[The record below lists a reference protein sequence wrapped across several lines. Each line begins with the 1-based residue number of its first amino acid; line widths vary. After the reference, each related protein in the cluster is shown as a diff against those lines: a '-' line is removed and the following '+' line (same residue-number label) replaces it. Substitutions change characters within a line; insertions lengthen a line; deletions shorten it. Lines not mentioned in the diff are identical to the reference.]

1 MSTASRWEAWRPV
14 ASALAIGAV
23 GGTLFHALQLPLPWM
38 MGAMVATTAASMAGV
53 RQSLPAWSR
62 PPTIAVLGVL
72 LGSSFTREIAAR
84 MPDWLPSLATLPV
97 YILVIGGLALVYLRR
112 VARIDPLTAFFCA
125 TPGGLGEMAI
135 LGDRAGGDLRT
146 ISLVHA
152 TRILLIVLTVPLA
165 FRLLGY
171 LPPGTSTAPPPGIEA
186 LDLAIL
192 AVCGV
197 VGVLGGTWLG
207 LPAAGLLG
215 PMVLS
220 AAAHLLGLVD
230 GAPPGW
236 LVAVAQVVIGATIGC
251 RFEGYPV
258 ARVLWMMLV
267 GLGLTVLM
275 LSITLLFGTG
285 LQVVTGLP
293 LPLLVLALVPGG
305 LAEMS
310 LIALALTDDPAFVA
324 TNHIVR
330 IGLVVLFASWL
341 FRLYRRRL
349 GLPPPD

>member
-1 MSTASRWEAWRPV
+1 MSGASRWEASRPV
-14 ASALAIGAV
+14 LTALATGAA
-23 GGTLFHALQLPLPWM
+23 GGLLFAALRLPLPWM
-38 MGAMVATTAASMAGV
+38 MGAMVATTGASMARV
-53 RQSLPAWSR
+53 AQAMPPWSR

-72 LGSSFTREIAAR
+72 LGSSFTREMAAR
-84 MPDWLPSLATLPV
+84 MPDWLPSLASLPA
-97 YILVIGGLALVYLRR
+97 YILVIGALALAYLRK
-112 VARIDPLTAFFCA
+112 VARLDPLTAFFCA

-152 TRILLIVLTVPLA
+152 TRILLIVVTVPLA
-165 FRLLGY
+165 FRLMGY
-171 LPPGTSTAPPPGIEA
+171 LPPGMSTAPPAGIEL
-186 LDLAIL
+186 LDLAVL

-197 VGVLGGTWLG
+197 LGVYGGQLLG

-220 AAAHLLGLVD
+220 AAAHLLGLVE
-230 GAPPGW
+230 GSPPGW
-236 LVAVAQVVIGATIGC
+236 LVAAAQVVIGASIGV

-258 ARVLWMMLV
+258 ARVIWMMLV
-267 GLGLTVLM
+267 GLGLTILM
-275 LSITLLFGTG
+275 LSVTLLFGAG
-285 LQVVTGLP
+285 LQTVTGMP
-293 LPLLVLALVPGG
+293 LPLLVLAFVPGG

-310 LIALALTDDPAFVA
+310 LVALALTDDPAFVA

-341 FRLYRRRL
+341 FKLYRQRL
-349 GLPPPD
+349 KLPPG

>member
-1 MSTASRWEAWRPV
+1 
-14 ASALAIGAV
+14 
-23 GGTLFHALQLPLPWM
+23 M
-38 MGAMVATTAASMAGV
+38 MGAMIATTAASMAGV
-53 RQSLPAWSR
+53 AQAIPAWSR

-72 LGSSFTREIAAR
+72 LGSSFTQEMVGR
-84 MPDWLPSLATLPV
+84 MPEWLPSLATLPV
-97 YILVIGGLALVYLRR
+97 YILVIGALALVYLRK

-152 TRILLIVLTVPLA
+152 TRILLIVLTVPLT

-171 LPPGTSTAPPPGIEA
+171 LPPGLSTAPPGGIE
-186 LDLAIL
+186 LQDLAVL
-192 AVCGV
+192 AVCGAA
-197 VGVLGGTWLG
+197 GIYGGQRLG

-215 PMVLS
+215 PMLLS
-220 AAAHLLGLVD
+220 AAAHLLGLVE
-230 GAPPGW
+230 GSPPAW
-236 LVAVAQVVIGATIGC
+236 LVAAAQVVIGSSIGV
-251 RFEGYPV
+251 RFEGYPA
-258 ARVLWMMLV
+258 ARVAWMMLV

-275 LSITLLFGTG
+275 LSVTLMFGAG
-285 LQVVTGLP
+285 LQAVTGLP
-293 LPLLVLALVPGG
+293 LPLLVLAFVPGG

-310 LIALALTDDPAFVA
+310 LVALALTDDPAFVA

-349 GLPPPD
+349 APPSG